1 MPKTIQQFID
11 EYDRLK
17 KNIKE
22 AKKEEEGFVS
32 QMKNLLSKNGLR
44 TDYNRP
50 LSVLDGAYNPSQR
63 EIEVWNKL
71 NPSVRRNFSL
81 KDIGAFKE
89 IDYDSLDYFVRRDY
103 GVDNWWRG
111 LFNGYKTLYNAWGNM
126 QTWGINNHPSGH
138 FKGGEAERNTYML
151 GALYADNYIGRNS
164 APFLDVRNMSGD
176 GIGDRANT
184 QYSASY
190 NILKSGLENA
200 KVIKGIAYRPEKIVY
215 LNDTQE
221 VKNLQEKY
229 RKNQILQSTLNKEL
243 KDLEREKLFL
253 QPEKLELIEQYKR
266 ISGSIDELNLKV
278 TGLEENQKAQ
288 KNLTDTFFKGS
299 KGGMS
304 MRDELMSQS
313 ETLQQDISNL
323 NKNFNTEKKQR
334 QKAISS
340 INTQFQGLNKNF
352 ADLKSLYSVNESKL
366 KEDSNLIKGDISTLK
381 EQQISLNTSN
391 ITLGNKISG
400 IQKEIDENS
409 RNYALEKEKIFG
421 EIEGL
426 RKKGDEFI
434 PAINDLSNKLVNLT
448 KVHDLTKNNLL
459 DKMKSLEKSNQTRF
473 NEIET
478 KNEDFKNR
486 YNKNTEQLQR
496 DLGFVRAGIDAN
508 NRDISHLADE
518 AVQARNAFTQF
529 EKTNNVKFKTL
540 FEYNAYTNRQIQKQN
555 TRKLTTLGNIRKA
568 AQPDLLKKAFNG
580 LVRGRFFDTQP
591 IIY

>member
-1 MPKTIQQFID
+1 MPKTIQQFIG
-11 EYDRLK
+11 EYDRIK

-22 AKKEEEGFVS
+22 TEKEEKIIES
-32 QMKNLLSKNGLR
+32 QMKNLFIKNKLENIHPQRPFFMG
-44 TDYNRP
+44 DYKP
-50 LSVLDGAYNPSQR
+50 TAI
-63 EIEVWNKL
+63 ETEVWNKL

-81 KDIGAFKE
+81 KDIQTFGNLRF
-89 IDYDSLDYFVRRDY
+89 YDLDHYVERDR
-103 GVDNWWRG
+103 GVDNWWKG
-111 LFNGYKTLYNAWGNM
+111 LFNQYKTLYNAWGNL
-126 QTWGINNHPSGH
+126 QTWGINSHPSGH
-138 FKGGEAERNTYML
+138 FKEGEYERNAYML

-164 APFLDVRNMSGD
+164 APFLDVRKMSGD

-184 QYSASY
+184 QYVGSY

-200 KVIKGIAYRPEKIVY
+200 KTLQEITRYPAKIVY

-221 VKNLQEKY
+221 VKNLQERYK
-229 RKNQILQSTLNKEL
+229 KNYTLQRSLWEELN
-243 KDLEREKLFL
+243 DLEKEKNFL
-253 QPEKLELIEQYKR
+253 QPEKLELIEQYRR
-266 ISGSIDELNLKV
+266 ISGSIDKLSLKV

-323 NKNFNTEKKQR
+323 NKNFNTEKKLR

-400 IQKEIDENS
+400 IQKEMDENS
-409 RNYALEKEKIFG
+409 KNYALEKEKIFV

-434 PAINDLSNKLVNLT
+434 PAINDLNSKLANLT
-448 KVHDLTKNNLL
+448 KAHDLTKNNLL

-496 DLGFVRAGIDAN
+496 DLGFVRAGMDARD
-508 NRDISHLADE
+508 RDIEHLADE
-518 AVQARNAFTQF
+518 AVQAREAFVRL
-529 EKTNNVKFKTL
+529 EKQNNVKFKTL

-555 TRKLTTLGNIRKA
+555 TRKLTTLGNIKKA

-580 LVRGRFFDTQP
+580 LVRGRFFDAQP
-591 IIY
+591 IVY

>member
-1 MPKTIQQFID
+1 MPKTIQQFIG
-11 EYDRLK
+11 EYDRIK

-22 AKKEEEGFVS
+22 TEKEEKIIES
-32 QMKNLLSKNGLR
+32 QMKNLFIKNKLENIHPQRPFFMG
-44 TDYNRP
+44 DYKP
-50 LSVLDGAYNPSQR
+50 TAI
-63 EIEVWNKL
+63 ETEVWNKL

-81 KDIGAFKE
+81 KDIQTFGNLRF
-89 IDYDSLDYFVRRDY
+89 YDLDHYVERDR
-103 GVDNWWRG
+103 GVDNWWKG
-111 LFNGYKTLYNAWGNM
+111 LFNQYKTLYDAWGNL
-126 QTWGINNHPSGH
+126 QTWGINSHPSGH
-138 FKGGEAERNTYML
+138 FKEGEYERNAYML

-164 APFLDVRNMSGD
+164 APFLDVRKMSGD

-184 QYSASY
+184 QYVGSY

-200 KVIKGIAYRPEKIVY
+200 KTLQEITRYPAKIVY

-221 VKNLQEKY
+221 VKNLQERYK
-229 RKNQILQSTLNKEL
+229 KNFSLQRSLWKEL
-243 KDLEREKLFL
+243 NDLEKEKNFL
-253 QPEKLELIEQYKR
+253 QPEKLELIEQYRR
-266 ISGSIDELNLKV
+266 ISGSIDKLSLKV

-323 NKNFNTEKKQR
+323 NKNFNTEKKLR

-400 IQKEIDENS
+400 IQKEMDENS
-409 RNYALEKEKIFG
+409 KNYALEKEKIFV

-434 PAINDLSNKLVNLT
+434 PAINDLNSKLANLT
-448 KVHDLTKNNLL
+448 KAHDLTKNNLL

-496 DLGFVRAGIDAN
+496 DLGFVRAGMDARD
-508 NRDISHLADE
+508 RDIEHLADE
-518 AVQARNAFTQF
+518 AVQAREAFVRL
-529 EKTNNVKFKTL
+529 EKQNNVKFKTL

-555 TRKLTTLGNIRKA
+555 TRKLTTLGNIKKA

-580 LVRGRFFDTQP
+580 LVRGRFFDAQP
-591 IIY
+591 IVY